1 MQTKLKISFSP
12 AHDLAGSEQG
22 GFNDPYVRL
31 SLQPEVDSRKRQTA
45 IHRNDPNPFFDET
58 FKFPV
63 SMDDLQNKTLV
74 LQVNYRASLKYHNK
88 LM

>member
-1 MQTKLKISFSP
+1 LRVSFINDCLCYIFFL

-45 IHRNDPNPFFDET
+45 IHRNDPNPFFDEN

-63 SMDDLQNKTLV
+63 SMDDLTNKTLV
-74 LQVNYRASLKYHNK
+74 LQVRINYFTL
-88 LM
+88 